1 MHWLGGLVRSIAA
14 ATIFLSMLC
23 FSCSGIAQESESPP
37 LLGPMQTN
45 IRSIGLAE
53 ALLALAQARH
63 IQIVYVSEEIKDLRT
78 QGASGD
84 LTARDALLELLAGTD
99 LDFKFLD
106 NNTVAIAKKDARVGS
121 QAVLSSAGTPAQSV
135 APEYAATEQAA
146 PQNPDSNTLQEVVV
160 TAARRTQTELDVPMS
175 IAVVSAQTLRNQGV
189 QVFND
194 FANEIPNLTFNYGQ
208 SGGDITDRAIAIR
221 GIQGAD
227 TTGFYLDDLPMPI
240 SLNPRVLDLERI
252 EVLRGPQGT
261 LYGARSMGGTLR
273 EITTPPDVSQFTG
286 EMHTQ
291 GSMVDGGGA
300 GYQWDATF
308 NIPLFADRAAI
319 RVTPFLGEDPG
330 FINRVFPIAPGSA
343 ILQEVRN
350 TASNKYKG
358 VISSLLWNATDDLA
372 IRPTLMYQASVSNGF
387 PLGDYTASNLTNF
400 RHFDLPEGGT
410 DKWLYAGGS
419 IVYSTRLGVITS
431 ATSVLNRHSLDV
443 EDVSEFTAAAFGTP
457 LLPSTEPSTRLAH
470 SATQE
475 LRFASGWTGVIQFV
489 GGLYYNVTDN
499 TYEYQQLIPGFGSIF
514 GTSNAYSVWNPQ
526 RQTQKA
532 AYGELTYAITSDWS
546 AIVGGRYTRDLT
558 VAGGYESGVATGL
571 PAGISLASI
580 GADNVYTPKY
590 QLKYQPDNNLNIYA
604 SIAKGYRPGSGEVPP
619 PYAFCAAQYAADGIK
634 PAELT
639 SYKPD
644 SVWSYELGGKTRSI
658 DQRFSLSGAIFWI
671 NWKDIREFIDL
682 SCGFN
687 AFINSAAARSRG
699 GEIELSAVPLKG
711 LNLTAGIGYTDAK
724 IVSEGSIAALPVG
737 SPIPQVAP
745 LTGNLSAQFEQPLG
759 ALTTLLLRGDYSYT
773 AHSYS
778 TTNSPLMPRLRP
790 EYALVNLRAAIQRG
804 GIECALF
811 VKNAGDVH
819 PNLGDQLSNGAED
832 PGRPRWETG
841 APRTY
846 GIDIRSRF

>member
-1 MHWLGGLVRSIAA
+1 VRSIAA

-37 LLGPMQTN
+37 LLGPLQTN
-45 IRSIGLAE
+45 IRSAGLSE

-78 QGASGD
+78 QGAIGD
-84 LTARDALLELLAGTD
+84 LTARDALLQLLAGTD

-106 NNTVAIAKKDARVGS
+106 DKTVAIAKKGGGTGS
-121 QAVLSSAGTPAQSV
+121 EGAAF
-135 APEYAATEQAA
+135 APENAASVREAS
-146 PQNPDSNTLQEVVV
+146 PQNADSYSLQEVVV

-175 IAVVSAQTLRNQGV
+175 IAVISARTLRNQGV

-208 SGGDITDRAIAIR
+208 SGGDITDRAIAVR

-273 EITTPPDVSQFTG
+273 EITTPPDVSEFTG
-286 EMHTQ
+286 EVHTQ

-308 NIPLFADRAAI
+308 NIPIFGDRAAI
-319 RVTPFLGEDPG
+319 RVTPFLGQDPG
-330 FINRVFPIAPGSA
+330 FINRVYPSAPGSA
-343 ILQEVRN
+343 TLDEARN

-358 VISSLLWNATDDLA
+358 IISSVLWNATDELA
-372 IRPTLMYQASVSNGF
+372 IRPTVMYQSSVSNGF
-387 PLGDYTASNLTNF
+387 PLGDYTANNLTNF

-410 DKWLYAGGS
+410 DKWLYVGGTV
-419 IVYSTRLGVITS
+419 VYFTRLGLITS
-431 ATSVLNRHSLDV
+431 ATSVLNRRSLDV
-443 EDVSEFTAAAFGTP
+443 EDVSEFTAAAFSAP

-470 SATQE
+470 SATEE
-475 LRFASGWTGVIQFV
+475 LRFASGWEGAIQFV
-489 GGLYYNVTDN
+489 GGLYFNATDT
-499 TYEYQQLIPGFGSIF
+499 TYEYQQLIPGFVPIF
-514 GTSNAYSVWNPQ
+514 GTSNAFSVWNPQ

-532 AYGELTYAITSDWS
+532 AYGELTYSITRDWS
-546 AIVGGRYTRDLT
+546 ATIGGRYTRDLT
-558 VAGGYESGVATGL
+558 IAGGYESGVATGS
-571 PAGISLASI
+571 PVGISMASM
-580 GADNVYTPKY
+580 GADNVFTPKY

-619 PYAFCAAQYAADGIK
+619 PPTFCAAQYAADGIT

-644 SVWSYELGGKTRSI
+644 SVWSYELGGKTRSA
-658 DQRFSLSGAIFWI
+658 DQRFSLSGALFWI
-671 NWKDIREFIDL
+671 NWKEVREFIDL
-682 SCGFN
+682 SCGFG

-699 GEIELSAVPLKG
+699 GEIEASAVPLRG

-745 LTGNLSAQFEQPLG
+745 LTGNFSAQYEHPLG
-759 ALTTLLLRGDYSYT
+759 PSMTIMVRGDYSYT
-773 AHSYS
+773 DHSYT

-790 EYALVNLRAAIQRG
+790 DYALVNLRAALQRG
-804 GIECALF
+804 ELEYALF

-841 APRTY
+841 TPRSY
-846 GIDIRSRF
+846 GIDIRLRF